1 MAVATVVDAAAL
13 YQQESTNMAKSNEQ
27 VGPNVLTSPTEE
39 VVEIKATTEPVLS
52 KYKIANLSLW

>member
-1 MAVATVVDAAAL
+1 MVDAATL
-13 YQQESTNMAKSNEQ
+13 YQQQTTDMVKSDEQ
-27 VGPNVLTSPTEE
+27 VGPNVLTSPREE